1 MGMIP
6 SLLFPLPVPVMVGVG
21 AAAGAILLASIGTAQ
36 WLVLRRH
43 RPHSA
48 WWIATTAA
56 AWLLGLAA
64 FLAIAT
70 PLWRPG
76 QSIALIILIGVLAGL
91 VMATTAAAVTGLAML
106 RLCRQPQPEPAVAA
120 GG

>member
-1 MGMIP
+1 
-6 SLLFPLPVPVMVGVG
+6 MVGVG
-21 AAAGAILLASIGTAQ
+21 ASAGVILLASIGTTQ

-48 WWIATTAA
+48 WWIATTAG

-70 PLWRPG
+70 PLWQPG
-76 QSIALIILIGVLAGL
+76 QSIVLIILIGVLAGL
-91 VMATTAAAVTGLAML
+91 VMATTVAAVTGWAML
-106 RLCRQPQPEPAVAA
+106 RLAAKPQPEAVGAGRGRVEISVRRRPA
-120 GG
+120 G